1 MSCGAQPGRD
11 ARRSAKRRWQKSPV
25 TGEST
30 KETVK
35 TIVQGM
41 PADAVYPW
49 LLTRVLFVAHAAS
62 GATRIRHSLRPLG
75 FRGWFDPITRTHA
88 CRENEE
94 SRLSPLSCS
103 AKAGHPVRRDLSAE
117 SQPPLEYWIAR
128 SSPIESGTGAG
139 RRRRREWLFEIR
151 IGNAQDFV
159 VAKAVCGQGPTDR
172 FRGMGPRFR
181 GD

>member
-1 MSCGAQPGRD
+1 MSCGARPGRD

-41 PADAVYPW
+41 PGDAVYPW

-62 GATRIRHSLRPLG
+62 GATRIRHSLRPLF

-94 SRLSPLSCS
+94 SRLSPLSCPATGS
-103 AKAGHPVRRDLSAE
+103 RLRR
-117 SQPPLEYWIAR
+117 AR
-128 SSPIESGTGAG
+128 
-139 RRRRREWLFEIR
+139 
-151 IGNAQDFV
+151 
-159 VAKAVCGQGPTDR
+159 
-172 FRGMGPRFR
+172 
-181 GD
+181 